1 MKKQLF
7 IKRTIFFA
15 AIVLQLLLIAGCN
28 HSSKPQME
36 DDEENEK
43 YDGPAERMRQEFE
56 ATKDPRL
63 GRVPRERYMTALQKT
78 VDSRLSGVMGVS
90 AYGSWTERG
99 PNSDVVGPSNGNSR
113 ANSDVTSGRMR
124 AILVDANDAS
134 GNTVFVGGVDG
145 GIWKTTNITASPA
158 TWTLVNDFFANMAVT
173 SICQDPT
180 TPATMYFSTGEWCY
194 NADAVAGDGIF
205 KSTDGGA
212 T

>member
-7 IKRTIFFA
+7 IKRTMVFCCNCIA
-15 AIVLQLLLIAGCN
+15 VIVIAGCN

-99 PNSDVVGPSNGNSR
+99 PNSDVVGPSNGNTR
-113 ANSDVTSGRMR
+113 PNNDVTSGRMR

-145 GIWKTTNITASPA
+145 GIMEN
-158 TWTLVNDFFANMAVT
+158 NRYH
-173 SICQDPT
+173 C
-180 TPATMYFSTGEWCY
+180 FSCY
-194 NADAVAGDGIF
+194 LDHG
-205 KSTDGGA
+205 K
-212 T
+212 